1 MAFQPEGATDK
12 SFRAVSADKTKA
24 TVSVS
29 GMTITVKG
37 VAAGKVNIPVVSG
50 NGELAAV
57 AEITSPPVNP
67 GVRMFLKTESFEH
80 NGVTVTL
87 SELSALQR
95 IEHLALMKRQ
105 AEQAESDSNRKFT
118 VEDAIRTGAF
128 LVAMS
133 LWHNHPRRRRC
144 RL

>member
-1 MAFQPEGATDK
+1 
-12 SFRAVSADKTKA
+12 
-24 TVSVS
+24 
-29 GMTITVKG
+29 
-37 VAAGKVNIPVVSG
+37 
-50 NGELAAV
+50 
-57 AEITSPPVNP
+57 
-67 GVRMFLKTESFEH
+67 MFLKTESFEH

-128 LVAMS
+128 VVAMS
-133 LWHNHPRRRRC
+133 LWHNHPKKTQMPSMNEAVKQIEQEVLTTWPTAAISHAENVVY
-144 RL
+144 RLSGMYEFVVNDAPDQAGDAGPAEPVSAGKCSTVS

>member
-1 MAFQPEGATDK
+1 
-12 SFRAVSADKTKA
+12 
-24 TVSVS
+24 
-29 GMTITVKG
+29 
-37 VAAGKVNIPVVSG
+37 
-50 NGELAAV
+50 
-57 AEITSPPVNP
+57 
-67 GVRMFLKTESFEH
+67 MFLKTESFEH

-133 LWHNHPRRRRC
+133 LWHNHPKKTKLPSMNEAVKQIEQEVLTTAHRIISHAENVVY
-144 RL
+144 RLSGMYEFVVNDAPEQAEDAGPAEPVSAGKCSTVS

>member
-1 MAFQPEGATDK
+1 
-12 SFRAVSADKTKA
+12 
-24 TVSVS
+24 
-29 GMTITVKG
+29 
-37 VAAGKVNIPVVSG
+37 
-50 NGELAAV
+50 
-57 AEITSPPVNP
+57 
-67 GVRMFLKTESFEH
+67 MFLKTESFEH

-133 LWHNHPRRRRC
+133 LWHNHPEKVQLLSMNEAVMQIEQDVLTTWPADAIARAEDVVLCLSGMIEAVRPDTDITEVAKNNT
-144 RL
+144 LTDDDFSAGKSSTAS